1 MKTLYLAMMLGLT
14 TLVAAC
20 GEKAE
25 TNMMAASTEAA
36 GNMTSSMGNM
46 TGDMNE
52 MAGTMGNMAMSMGD
66 TIMAKGAGTVT
77 ALDKATGSITIDHGP
92 IPEAKWPAMKMAFK
106 AKPELLD
113 RVAVGDKVAFDL
125 VLKEGTAELT
135 AISKQ

>member
-1 MKTLYLAMMLGLT
+1 MKPLYLAMMLGLT

-25 TNMMAASTEAA
+25 TNMMAADDMA
-36 GNMTSSMGNM
+36 GSMGNM
-46 TGDMNE
+46 AGDMGE
-52 MAGTMGNMAMSMGD
+52 MADNHMDNMAMPMGSD
-66 TIMAKGAGTVT
+66 TTMAKGTGTVT

-92 IPEAKWPAMKMAFK
+92 IPEANWPAMKMAFK

-125 VLKEGTAELT
+125 ALKEGAAEVT

>member
-1 MKTLYLAMMLGLT
+1 MKPLYLAMMLGLT

-25 TNMMAASTEAA
+25 TNMMAADDMA
-36 GNMTSSMGNM
+36 GSMGNM
-46 TGDMNE
+46 AGDMSD
-52 MAGTMGNMAMSMGD
+52 MGNMAMPMGSD
-66 TIMAKGAGTVT
+66 TTMAKGTGTVT
-77 ALDKATGSITIDHGP
+77 ALDKATGSITINHGP

>member
-1 MKTLYLAMMLGLT
+1 MKPLYLTMMLGLT
-14 TLVAAC
+14 TVVAAC

-25 TNMMAASTEAA
+25 TNMMAASTEPA
-36 GNMTSSMGNM
+36 GNMTGSMGNM
-46 TGDMNE
+46 AGDMD
-52 MAGTMGNMAMSMGD
+52 NMAMPMGSD
-66 TIMAKGAGTVT
+66 TTMAKGTGTVI

-106 AKPELLD
+106 GKPELLD